1 MRLASVFFSPPLPI
15 PGTGRHESSLHAAD
29 GWDLFR
35 QEDGR
40 IVFWRNEPGDNGQ
53 VRRVGGTV
61 ERWGVVYGGT
71 LEPEVEVLPNPYSC
85 VEVTRT
91 LATDREAGMRVDVSA
106 PTEPAP
112 ETKPEP
118 PTGKRR
124 RGR

>member
-35 QEDGR
+35 QDDGR
-40 IVFWRNEPGDNGQ
+40 IVFWRNEPGDSGA

-61 ERWGVVYGGT
+61 ERWGVVYGEM
-71 LEPEVEVLPNPYSC
+71 EPEVAKMVALLEQVAAEP
-85 VEVTRT
+85 
-91 LATDREAGMRVDVSA
+91 VDVAA

-112 ETKPEP
+112 EPRPEP

-124 RGR
+124 RK